1 MIDIQIPEAPE
12 RRVAIDLSRHHF
24 MRELGDLV
32 LFGTWVYSE
41 DQEDTEPALV
51 LLPRYRPPNTVIP
64 CVVALS
70 AAYLYNDPKYCVR
83 AAKGIAKALGFEDSM
98 TTTHRIADI
107 LHSNLPDLVS
117 MPVDPQQGVVV
128 GEATLHHGDGKRTTV
143 EVLDYDQT
151 KQI

>member
-1 MIDIQIPEAPE
+1 MNEPRTDRP
-12 RRVAIDLSRHHF
+12 AIDLTRHHF

-32 LFGTWVYSE
+32 LFGTWVYS
-41 DQEDTEPALV
+41 DDIEDTEPALV
-51 LLPRYRPPNTVIP
+51 LLPRYRPPSSVIP

-98 TTTHRIADI
+98 NTTHRIADI
-107 LHSNLPDLVS
+107 LHSHLPDLVG
-117 MPVDPQQGVVV
+117 MPVDPTQATVV
-128 GEATLHHGDGKRTTV
+128 GEANLDLGGGRKQKV
-143 EVLDYDQT
+143 EFVDYEQT

>member
-1 MIDIQIPEAPE
+1 MNPARMGEKP
-12 RRVAIDLSRHHF
+12 AIDLTRHHF

-32 LFGTWVYSE
+32 LFGTWVMND

-51 LLPRYRPPNTVIP
+51 LLPRYRAPSTVVP

-98 TTTHRIADI
+98 NTTHRIADI
-107 LHSNLPDLVS
+107 LHSHLPDLIS
-117 MPVDPQQGVVV
+117 MPVDPTEAVVV
-128 GEATLHHGDGKRTTV
+128 GEARVDLGDGRKKTV
-143 EVLDYDQT
+143 EFMDYEAV

>member
-1 MIDIQIPEAPE
+1 MTP
-12 RRVAIDLSRHHF
+12 VIDLTRFHF

-32 LFGTWVYSE
+32 VIGTWVMND

-51 LLPRYRPPNTVIP
+51 ILPRYRPPSSVKP

-98 TTTHRIADI
+98 STTHKIADI
-107 LHSNLPDLVS
+107 LHSHLPDLVS
-117 MPVDPQQGVVV
+117 MPVDPTDATVV
-128 GEATLHHGDGKRTTV
+128 GEAKVQLGGGRETTV
-143 EVLDYDQT
+143 EILDYEQQ

>member
-1 MIDIQIPEAPE
+1 MNDRP
-12 RRVAIDLSRHHF
+12 AIDLTRFHF

-32 LFGTWVYSE
+32 IFGTWIMND

-51 LLPRYRPPNTVIP
+51 LLPRYRPPSSVKP

-83 AAKGIAKALGFEDSM
+83 AAKGMAKALGFEDSM

-107 LHSNLPDLVS
+107 LHSHLSDLIS
-117 MPVDPQQGVVV
+117 MPVDPSEVVV
-128 GEATLHHGDGKRTTV
+128 VADGIIDSGDGTKKSV
-143 EVLDYDQT
+143 ELLDYQQL

>member
-1 MIDIQIPEAPE
+1 MMDAKPAL
-12 RRVAIDLSRHHF
+12 DLSRHAF
-24 MRELGDLV
+24 LRELGDMV
-32 LFGTWVYSE
+32 VIGTWVFSE

-51 LLPRYRPPNTVIP
+51 ILPRYRPPSSVTP

-98 TTTHRIADI
+98 NRTHKIADI
-107 LHSNLPDLVS
+107 LHSHLPDLVS
-117 MPVDPQQGVVV
+117 MPVDPTEAVVV
-128 GEATLHHGDGKRTTV
+128 GEAQVNLGDGKQTTV
-143 EVLDYDQT
+143 ELVDYEGI

>member
-1 MIDIQIPEAPE
+1 MNFTRFGEKP
-12 RRVAIDLSRHHF
+12 AIDLTRHHF

-32 LFGTWVYSE
+32 VFGTWLMND

-51 LLPRYRPPNTVIP
+51 LLPRYRSPSSVTP

-70 AAYLYNDPKYCVR
+70 SAYLYNDPKYCVN

-98 TTTHRIADI
+98 AATHKIADI
-107 LHSNLPDLVS
+107 LHSHLPDLIS
-117 MPVDPQQGVVV
+117 MPIDPTQAVAI
-128 GEATLHHGDGKRTTV
+128 GEASIDICNGKRETV
-143 EVLDYDQT
+143 AFMDYEQT

>member
-1 MIDIQIPEAPE
+1 MND
-12 RRVAIDLSRHHF
+12 RTVAIDLTRFHF

-32 LFGTWVYSE
+32 VIGTWVMNN

-51 LLPRYRPPNTVIP
+51 LLPRYRPPSSVKP

-83 AAKGIAKALGFEDSM
+83 AAKGMAKALGFEDSM

-107 LHSNLPDLVS
+107 LHSHLPDLVS
-117 MPVDPQQGVVV
+117 MPVDPAKAVVV
-128 GEATLHHGDGKRTTV
+128 GEATVDMGNGRKRTV
-143 EVLDYDQT
+143 EFMDYEAV

>member
-1 MIDIQIPEAPE
+1 MIPEQEKP
-12 RRVAIDLSRHHF
+12 AIDLSRFSF

-32 LFGTWVYSE
+32 VIGTWVWNES
-41 DQEDTEPALV
+41 QEDTEPALV
-51 LLPRYRPPNTVIP
+51 LLPRYRKPHTVTP

-98 TTTHRIADI
+98 TTTHKIADI
-107 LHSNLPDLVS
+107 LHSHLPDLVS
-117 MPVDPQQGVVV
+117 MPVDPTDSVVV
-128 GEATLHHGDGKRTTV
+128 ADATFETGDGRKRSV
-143 EVLDYDQT
+143 EIMDYEQV

>member
-1 MIDIQIPEAPE
+1 MNIFE
-12 RRVAIDLSRHHF
+12 RKPAIDLTRHHF

-32 LFGTWVYSE
+32 VFGTWMMNE

-51 LLPRYRPPNTVIP
+51 LLPRYRPPSSVIP

-83 AAKGIAKALGFEDSM
+83 AAKGMAKALGFEDSM
-98 TTTHRIADI
+98 NTTHRIADI
-107 LHSNLPDLVS
+107 LHSHLPDLIS
-117 MPVDPQQGVVV
+117 MPVDPSQAVVV
-128 GEATLHHGDGKRTTV
+128 GTADVNFGDGQKKTV
-143 EVLDYDQT
+143 EFLDYEQT